1 MNSSR
6 FVHNA
11 KTKPQNCILF
21 KITTKKHMSKLAIDC
36 IELFVKCIQSVR
48 SRFLAYLKFI
58 WHTLMAIQNASVLKN
73 EFMGEILFTK

>member
-21 KITTKKHMSKLAIDC
+21 KITTTKHMSNLAIDC

-58 WHTLMAIQNASVLKN
+58 
-73 EFMGEILFTK
+73 

>member
-1 MNSSR
+1 
-6 FVHNA
+6 
-11 KTKPQNCILF
+11 
-21 KITTKKHMSKLAIDC
+21 MSKLAIDC

-48 SRFLAYLKFI
+48 SRFHAYLKFI